1 MIKNVRR
8 ILLVLMVFTAICFCV
23 TLNKSAVAN
32 AEESGTSITLGGQSL
47 SIGTDDYF
55 VRSVAIRID
64 APDGRSGVRFKTVIN
79 KQLYRNIESTKTAS
93 DTVEYGVLLI
103 PAYRVNADEELT
115 VSTQNV
121 TDVTIKDVFKSVEY
135 DGVKYKEGVVYV
147 YDIPRSKFTSDIMV
161 RCYLKINGSV
171 CYYSQSKQISM
182 AEVAYKEVE
191 ALNDGTSVLPTVSKD
206 KDYYIDYITDEYLT
220 YYATCYYEGEEI
232 GQATIKYKDSV
243 TIPDFTKKGH
253 TLQGV
258 YVDSGKTTLF
268 NSDTADLVGGDTNIY
283 ADFSK
288 NSYKLKVNYLP
299 STTDGLDH
307 FIEVTND
314 AVSEKTVT
322 SYEQDVLYGESYTVT
337 NPVLDGYSTV
347 QTTVSGDMDD
357 EGKEITVYYTRN
369 TYAFTVTHQNANGVF
384 KTETKSVKYGE
395 SLSGLYSQETV
406 SSIVSVSATNVNSY
420 MSSSDSAISYT
431 YSLKNDSSSYLSEGE
446 KVENISIFNANDDI
460 SIKYSYTGSTSE
472 FARIFKIGDVLFT
485 NSIII
490 VYNSATATE
499 NADRKYRLN
508 LSNVDGNNGISSL
521 VPENQV
527 CNYELVFR
535 GSTGNI
541 EWYRNGIRIASISS
555 TTECV
560 GLNGSED
567 VTVATLTNHIIE
579 QINSYGVQV
588 LYASFESDDGTLS
601 NVSMRLTPA
610 SQVANINYVV
620 SGDSA
625 HPNNAS
631 YTVLP
636 DYDIFIE
643 IKMPGYTY
651 TSTGTVSSDKLKI
664 EGGNTYTVNY
674 VRPAEASRNI
684 VFSKTGIDNHI
695 VRIGKTLGNT
705 SYAYGI
711 DELQGNFYLEFH
723 LQDVFMMMSDYSS
736 NEQSVTRRTPIVQI
750 TDSNN
755 YSRWRRFFLDNH
767 VENSE
772 EVPFGDV
779 TASNNWWGT
788 GNFNSLHYK
797 RLSCYIKV
805 IRQNSL
811 IQLTYFVTIEGEADY
826 SFNYRIEN
834 VNTDKINV
842 SLDAYDCAY
851 KIDWCQLEDSTV
863 YSSTNELPTK
873 TVFVAGNAGYYNRIG
888 VGQNR
893 YGTNYAWNNWGDCDH
908 VNICGF
914 NNGTSTGTDDFDW
927 SFSYYS
933 WGCDGLGSS
942 CSWDEAKSTA
952 PILFMLQNT
961 TSGTTLNKT
970 NVYNTYYK
978 MFVTC
983 HYDAGNEGNKYA
995 ATGENWFVGSDTLG
1009 INASDW
1015 KNVSTGATFVNS
1027 NYSAYDI
1034 YFRAY
1039 VYYRIKRVGGT
1050 VTVTQIY
1057 VPLALN
1063 RNADNTAI
1071 YNNDQTQF
1079 TRTVTFTNVYTDRDS
1094 SKGKAD
1100 LYVCIASL
1108 HGGIEWSGDWT
1119 ELQDTGDYD
1128 ALQTRLA

>member
-8 ILLVLMVFTAICFCV
+8 LLLAVMVLTAICFCL
-23 TLNKSAVAN
+23 TLNVSKTVN
-32 AEESGTSITLGGQSL
+32 AASVTIGGESFTITE
-47 SIGTDDYF
+47 DDYF
-55 VRSVAIRID
+55 VRSTAIRLD
-64 APDGRSGVRFKTVIN
+64 DGGEQNGVRFKTVI
-79 KQLYRNIESTKTAS
+79 KKDLYQRIASAKTVS
-93 DTVEYGVLLI
+93 DEVVYGLLLI
-103 PAYRVNADEELT
+103 PAYRVAEGEELT

-121 TDVTIKDVFKSVEY
+121 TNKTIDDVFKNVVYNVNGE
-135 DGVKYKEGVVYV
+135 DVIYKEGVIYV
-147 YDIPRSKFTSDIMV
+147 YDIPRSHLTDDIMV
-161 RCYLKINGSV
+161 RSYLKVNGSV
-171 CYYSQSKQISM
+171 VYYSQTKQISM

-191 ALNDGTSVLPTVSKD
+191 ALNDGTSPLPSQSKD
-206 KDYYIDYITDEYLT
+206 KDYYIDYITENYLT
-220 YYATCYYEGEEI
+220 YYAKCYCDGEEI
-232 GQATIKYKDSV
+232 GQATIKYNESIDV
-243 TIPDFTKKGH
+243 PDFTKKGH
-253 TLQGV
+253 TFQGL
-258 YVDSGKTTLF
+258 YTDSGKTVEF
-268 NSDTADLVGGDTNIY
+268 DSSNVDLKGGDFNIY

-307 FIEVTND
+307 FIEVKND

-322 SYEQDVLYGESYTVT
+322 SYEQDVLYGESYAVT

-406 SSIVSVSATNVNSY
+406 SSIISVSATNVNSY

-460 SIKYSYTGSTSE
+460 SIKYSYTGSTTA

-485 NSIII
+485 NSVII

-499 NADRKYRLN
+499 DADRIYRLN
-508 LSNVDGNNGISSL
+508 LNNIDGNNGISSL
-521 VPENQV
+521 VPKNQA

-541 EWYRNGIRIASISS
+541 EWYKNGIRVASISS
-555 TTECV
+555 TAVCL
-560 GLNGSED
+560 GLNGNEN
-567 VTVATLTNHIIE
+567 VTVATLTGHIIE

-610 SQVANINYVV
+610 SQVANINYEV
-620 SGDSA
+620 SGDLA

-755 YSRWRRFFLDNH
+755 YARWRRFFLDNH

-772 EVPFGDV
+772 EVSFGDI

-788 GNFNSLHYK
+788 GNFNSLHNK

-811 IQLTYFVTIEGEADY
+811 IQLTYYVTVEGGADY
-826 SFNYRIEN
+826 SFNYRMEN

-873 TVFVAGNAGYYNRIG
+873 TVFEAGNAGYYNRISIS
-888 VGQNR
+888 QNC
-893 YGTNYAWNNWGDCDH
+893 YGTNYTWNNWGDCDH
-908 VNICGF
+908 VNICAF

-933 WGCDGLGSS
+933 WGCDGKGSS

-995 ATGENWFVGSDTLG
+995 AAGENWFVGSDTLG

-1015 KNVSTGATFVNS
+1015 KNVSTGDTFDNS
-1027 NYSAYDI
+1027 KYSAYDI

-1063 RNADNTAI
+1063 RNTDTNTAI
-1071 YNNDQTQF
+1071 YNNNQTQF

-1100 LYVCIASL
+1100 LYICIAAL
-1108 HGGIEWSGDWT
+1108 HGGIEWSGAWN
-1119 ELQDTGDYD
+1119 ELQD
-1128 ALQTRLA
+1128 QS

>member
-1 MIKNVRR
+1 MIKSIKRLLFVLA
-8 ILLVLMVFTAICFCV
+8 ILSAICFCFTIKTPEV
-23 TLNKSAVAN
+23 KAEN
-32 AEESGTSITLGGQSL
+32 AQITLGGK
-47 SIGTDDYF
+47 SIAISEEDYF
-55 VRSVAIRID
+55 VRSVAIRLDVDENNGI
-64 APDGRSGVRFKTVIN
+64 RFKTVIKKSLYNEIEDN
-79 KQLYRNIESTKTAS
+79 KTEA
-93 DTVEYGVLLI
+93 DEVVYGILLI
-103 PAYRVNADEELT
+103 PAYRVEGEELT
-115 VSTQNV
+115 VNTANV
-121 TDVTIKDVFKSVEY
+121 TNETLKDVFKTVWY
-135 DGVKYKEGVVYV
+135 DEIEYKEGCIYV
-147 YDIPRSKFTSDIMV
+147 YDIPRGHQTDDIMV
-161 RCYLKINGSV
+161 RCYVEINGEIV
-171 CYYSQSKQISM
+171 YYSPSKQISM

-191 ALNDGTSVLPTVSKD
+191 ALNDGTSVLPTASKD

-243 TIPDFTKKGH
+243 TIPDFTKKGY

-258 YVDSGKTTLF
+258 YLDSGKTTLF

-283 ADFSK
+283 ADFSR

-299 STTDGLDH
+299 ATTDGLDH
-307 FIEVTND
+307 FVEVTND
-314 AVSEKTVT
+314 VVSEKTVA

-347 QTTVSGDMDD
+347 QTTVSGNMDD
-357 EGKEITVYYTRN
+357 EDKEITVYYTRN
-369 TYAFTVTHQNANGVF
+369 TYTFTITHQNANGVF

-406 SSIVSVSATNVNSY
+406 SSIVGVSATDVNSY

-431 YSLKNDSSSYLSEGE
+431 YTLKSDSSSYLSEGD

-460 SIKYSYTGSTSE
+460 SIKYSYTGSVSE

-485 NSIII
+485 NSVII
-490 VYNSATATE
+490 VYNSTIATE
-499 NADRKYRLN
+499 DADRKYRLS
-508 LSNVDGNNGISSL
+508 LSDVGGSYEISSL

-541 EWYRNGIRIASISS
+541 EWYKNGIRVANVSS
-555 TTECV
+555 ATVCV
-560 GLNGSED
+560 GLNGSENI
-567 VTVATLTNHIIE
+567 TVATLTSHIIE
-579 QINSYGVQV
+579 QINSCGMQV
-588 LYASFESDDGTLS
+588 LYGSYGGDDGTLS

-610 SQVANINYVV
+610 SQIANINYEMT
-620 SGDSA
+620 GDLA

-651 TSTGTVSSDKLKI
+651 TSTGTVSNDKLKI
-664 EGGNTYTVNY
+664 EGGNTYTVSY
-674 VRPAEASRNI
+674 VRPAEASRSI

-695 VRIGKTLGNT
+695 VRIGQTLGNT
-705 SYAYGI
+705 SYSYGI

-723 LQDVFMMMSDYSS
+723 LQDIFMMMSDYSS
-736 NEQSVTRRTPIVQI
+736 NELSVTRRTPIVQI

-755 YSRWRRFFLDNH
+755 YGRWRRFFLDNH

-772 EVPFGDV
+772 DVPFGDI
-779 TASNNWWGT
+779 TASNDWWGT
-788 GNFNSLHYK
+788 GNFNSLHNK

-811 IQLTYFVTIEGEADY
+811 IQLTYYVTIKGESSY

-873 TVFVAGNAGYYNRIG
+873 TVFEAGNAGYYNRIG
-888 VGQNR
+888 ASRNC
-893 YGTNYAWNNWGDCDH
+893 YGTNYAWDNWSSCDH
-908 VNICGF
+908 VNICEF
-914 NNGTSTGTDDFDW
+914 NNGISTGTDDFDW

-933 WGCDGLGSS
+933 WGCDGLNSS

-952 PILFMLQNT
+952 PMLFMLQNT
-961 TSGTTLNKT
+961 TSGTTLDKT
-970 NVYNTYYK
+970 NVYKTYYK

-983 HYDAGNEGNKYA
+983 HYDAGYESNKYVA
-995 ATGENWFVGSDTLG
+995 AGENWFVDGNTLG
-1009 INASDW
+1009 INANDW
-1015 KNVSTGATFVNS
+1015 KNISTGTTFNTGS
-1027 NYSAYDI
+1027 YSAYDI

-1063 RNADNTAI
+1063 RDADTDTAI
-1071 YNNDQTQF
+1071 YNNNQTQF

-1100 LYVCIASL
+1100 LYICIGAL
-1108 HGGIEWSGDWT
+1108 HGGIEWSGDWS
-1119 ELQDTGDYD
+1119 ELQDTGDWN
-1128 ALQTRLA
+1128 ALQTRVTFKS